1 MLYSIF
7 FFQVE
12 TSIRIRKRQVTVTP
26 MSLSKYTVYKAG
38 TEDSPSF
45 GVSRHEKDERD
56 LRTGKKCD
64 EIVNL

>member
-1 MLYSIF
+1 
-7 FFQVE
+7 
-12 TSIRIRKRQVTVTP
+12 